1 MALIG
6 NYTVYDKLPLKYIS
20 AASNSAS
27 VQSGNR
33 GNFAQS
39 GRVRSRMMQDE
50 TTTALEYYALPNG
63 AYPSL
68 TWFIPQQAG
77 QIGSSNQIYGLGSI
91 VASLAGAKNATADLT
106 GSGTVTNAF
115 LSLIADL
122 IASLTGAGDISPP
135 PNLLALLNLSG
146 NLTGAGAITAVL
158 NAFASVQADLSGT
171 GTLTLTPYAIG
182 ELSADITG
190 ESTLS
195 PQNLAAAVWSAL
207 AAQYNDPNT
216 MGELLNS
223 AGTAADPLLGIVE
236 GTLTLRDVMRLL
248 LAVNA
253 GDATGLEGSTMVFRS
268 VDGATIRV
276 QASYTTGTRDVTT
289 LNPT

>member
-39 GRVRSRMMQDE
+39 GRVRSRMMQDQ

-91 VASLAGAKNATADLT
+91 VASLAGARNATADLT

-135 PNLLALLNLSG
+135 PNLLALLSLSG

-158 NAFASVQADLSGT
+158 NAFASVQADLAGT
-171 GTLTLTPYAIG
+171 GTLTLVPYAVG

-190 ESTLS
+190 ESVLS
-195 PQNLAAAVWSAL
+195 PQNLAAAVWQAL
-207 AAQYNDPNT
+207 AAQYNDPGT
-216 MGELLNS
+216 MGNKLNLAS
-223 AGTAADPLLGIVE
+223 SGGVDYDTLAQAVWTYVSR
-236 GTLTLRDVMRLL
+236 TLTSGSNDCLTLPQF
-248 LAVNA
+248 LALK
-253 GDATGLEGSTMVFRS
+253 D
-268 VDGATIRV
+268 
-276 QASYTTGTRDVTT
+276 
-289 LNPT
+289 

>member
-6 NYTVYDKLPLKYIS
+6 NYSVYDKQPLKYIGG
-20 AASNSAS
+20 ANAVTAIHA
-27 VQSGNR
+27 GNR
-33 GNFAQS
+33 GNFSQS
-39 GRVRSRMMQDE
+39 GRVRSRMMQDQ

-91 VASLAGAKNATADLT
+91 VADLAGGRNAIADLT
-106 GSGTVTNAF
+106 GAGDITNGN
-115 LSLIADL
+115 LTLIAQL
-122 IASLTGAGDISPP
+122 IASLTGAGDVTPP
-135 PNLLALLNLSG
+135 PVLLGTLFPFSNQ
-146 NLTGAGAITAVL
+146 LTGAGAVAATL
-158 NAFASVQADLSGT
+158 TAFASVQADLSGT
-171 GTLTLTPYAIG
+171 GTLTLVPYATG

-190 ESTLS
+190 ESVLS
-195 PQNLAAAVWSAL
+195 PQNLAAAVWQAL
-207 AAQYNDPNT
+207 AAQYNDSGT
-216 MGELLNS
+216 MGELMNS
-223 AGTAADPLLGIVE
+223 AGSDPLLEVVE
-236 GTLTLRDVMRLL
+236 GTLTVKDVLRLL
-248 LAVNA
+248 LAVNT
-253 GDATGLEGSTMVFRS
+253 GDATGLEGNTMVFRS